1 MQPDQKAELVTLLRK
16 QNKNDIIGMCG
27 DGAND
32 CIAMKAANV
41 GVSLSEAEASI
52 AAPFT
57 SKKQDIECI
66 VELLKEG
73 KSALNTSIQC
83 FKYMALY
90 SLVQFFGITIMYTDL
105 FDFTNWHYYHLDILG
120 VFPFSTAMAL
130 SATRG
135 ELTYHRP
142 ISKLISANVLASV
155 IGQGAIQLFF

>member
-57 SKKQDIECI
+57 SKK
-66 VELLKEG
+66 
-73 KSALNTSIQC
+73 
-83 FKYMALY
+83 
-90 SLVQFFGITIMYTDL
+90 
-105 FDFTNWHYYHLDILG
+105 
-120 VFPFSTAMAL
+120 
-130 SATRG
+130 
-135 ELTYHRP
+135 
-142 ISKLISANVLASV
+142 
-155 IGQGAIQLFF
+155 